1 MPKKKTKS
9 AEELTISTIDKE
21 FQAASDRHVAI
32 VGGAYLD
39 ALLVTL
45 LQSVFISEQDDA
57 ELLLSEH
64 GPLGSNGSRCKLA
77 YCLGLIR
84 KHQRD
89 DLACVAKIRNKFAHD
104 HTSLSFDD
112 APICDLCRNLQQA
125 QFLDTLRSVASR
137 NKVKMS
143 SLTISLSE
151 GGDHPIDVEGYI
163 KSLTETPR
171 LKFTTTV
178 ITLAGSLLRRID
190 LVSRKDEKNWF
201 SKNPD
206 QHLPI

>member
-1 MPKKKTKS
+1 MSTI
-9 AEELTISTIDKE
+9 AEE
-21 FQAASDRHVAI
+21 FQGESDRIVAI

-39 ALLVTL
+39 QLLTSL
-45 LQSVFISEQDDA
+45 LQSVFIGEADA
-57 ELLLSEH
+57 EGLLSEI

-89 DLACVAKIRNKFAHD
+89 DLALVAKIRNKFAHV

-112 APICDLCRNLQQA
+112 VPINDLCKNLRQA
-125 QFLDTLRSVASR
+125 QFLDTLRAAASHHNLVSSDDSVE
-137 NKVKMS
+137 
-143 SLTISLSE
+143 TF
-151 GGDHPIDVEGYI
+151 I

-171 LKFTTTV
+171 RRFITTV
-178 ITLAGSLLRRID
+178 VTLAGSLLRRID
-190 LVSRKDEKNWF
+190 LVSRKDEKKWF

-206 QHLPI
+206 PDIPS